1 MLYEELMMD
10 SGMLTK
16 FKLFKRITQI
26 NQPDIS
32 ITQLSDEL
40 SLHYQQTFIIINE
53 INSDL
58 IKVVST
64 HPSILQ
70 KAGKI
75 DSTKLL
81 VTIDEYRYFLLK
93 KSVPFQFI
101 LYFLNYDSPNIDD
114 FCQRYYVSRSTVSR
128 KMLPLK
134 KHVKQFNLR
143 FTYTEANL
151 TGDERAV
158 RVALFDALWL
168 GTRGTIWPFKNVAF
182 EDAKR
187 LAHAFAEYFPLSRT
201 YLGSKELT
209 YFAAIFLCRTRKK
222 IFVSYDTRYDFLMMD
237 NPYYDFERLN
247 KELGPVQALPP
258 KHSKGES
265 SFIFFLAHYAP
276 FYTLDDDP
284 SLFQTLH
291 DFSSQPNLVYEL
303 VQEFLNYAKINIF
316 KKEPDVLDKPLIM
329 GNLLNITF
337 TFFVLRQPV
346 PNLQNLVELPR
357 KKKKADEFLESKIKA
372 FFDEKIKEKEY
383 KFIYTIKNPLVHA
396 FKSVLLPAYDKP
408 KHSEHLT
415 IGVAFEHNFLLV
427 RRIYQFLNDL
437 GFVDATPYQE
447 ELSDYYDLVISS
459 SLLPRK
465 KYPELLLYFWDL
477 SYGEEEFIDLYRT
490 LQQLFERKNIIQD
503 N

>member
-1 MLYEELMMD
+1 MD

-16 FKLFKRITQI
+16 FKVFKRITQI
-26 NQPDIS
+26 NQSDIS
-32 ITQLSDEL
+32 ITQLSEEL
-40 SLHYQQTFIIINE
+40 SLNYQQVFIIMNE
-53 INSDL
+53 INHDL
-58 IKVVST
+58 AKVIST

-75 DSTKLL
+75 DSTNLL

-101 LYFLNYDSPNIDD
+101 LYFLNHDSPNIDD

-134 KHVKQFNLR
+134 RHVKQYNLR

-151 TGDERAV
+151 IGDERAV

-168 GTRGTIWPFKNVAF
+168 GTRGTIWPFKSVPREEA
-182 EDAKR
+182 ER
-187 LAHAFAEYFPLSRT
+187 LAEAFSEYFPLSRT
-201 YLGSKELT
+201 YLGSKELP

-222 IFVSYDTRYDFLMMD
+222 IFVSYDERYDFLMQD

-247 KELGPVQALPP
+247 KELGPRQALPP
-258 KHSKGES
+258 KYTKGES

-284 SLFQTLH
+284 SLSQTLH
-291 DFSSQPNLVYEL
+291 DFSIRPNPVYEL
-303 VQEFLNYAKINIF
+303 VQEFLDYAKINIF
-316 KKEPDVLDKPLIM
+316 KKEPEVLDKPVLI
-329 GNLLNITF
+329 GNLLNIAF
-337 TFFVLRQPV
+337 TFYVLRQPF
-346 PNLQNLVELPR
+346 PNLQKLVELPR
-357 KKKKADEFLESKIKA
+357 KKKKADELLETKIQV
-372 FFDEKIKEKEY
+372 FFDEKAKEKEY
-383 KFIYTIKNPLVHA
+383 KFIYTIKNPLVKM
-396 FKSVLLPAYDKP
+396 FKSVLLPVYDKP
-408 KHSEHLT
+408 KHSEHLN

-437 GFVDATPYQE
+437 GFVDSAPYQE
-447 ELSDYYDLVISS
+447 ELNEQYDLVISS

-465 KYPELLLYFWDL
+465 KYPELPLYFWDL
-477 SYGEEEFIDLYRT
+477 SYDEEELADLYRT
-490 LQQLFERKNIIQD
+490 LQQLFEKKNIVQE
-503 N
+503 

>member
-16 FKLFKRITQI
+16 FKVFKRITQI
-26 NQPDIS
+26 NQSDIS
-32 ITQLSDEL
+32 ITQLSEEL
-40 SLHYQQTFIIINE
+40 SLNYQQVFIIMNE
-53 INSDL
+53 INHDL
-58 IKVVST
+58 AKVIST

-75 DSTKLL
+75 DSTNLL

-101 LYFLNYDSPNIDD
+101 LYFLNHDSPNIDD

-134 KHVKQFNLR
+134 RHVKQYNLR

-151 TGDERAV
+151 IGDERAV

-168 GTRGTIWPFKNVAF
+168 GTRGTIWPFKSVPREEA
-182 EDAKR
+182 ER
-187 LAHAFAEYFPLSRT
+187 LAEAFSEYFPLSRT
-201 YLGSKELT
+201 YLGSKELP

-222 IFVSYDTRYDFLMMD
+222 IFVSYDERYDFLMQD

-247 KELGPVQALPP
+247 KELGPRQALPP
-258 KHSKGES
+258 KYTKGES

-284 SLFQTLH
+284 SLSQTLH
-291 DFSSQPNLVYEL
+291 DFSIRPNSVYEL
-303 VQEFLNYAKINIF
+303 VQEFLDYAKINIF
-316 KKEPDVLDKPLIM
+316 KKEPEVLDKPVLI
-329 GNLLNITF
+329 GNLLNIAF
-337 TFFVLRQPV
+337 TFYVLRQPF
-346 PNLQNLVELPR
+346 PNLQKLVELPR
-357 KKKKADEFLESKIKA
+357 KKKKADELLETKIQV
-372 FFDEKIKEKEY
+372 FFDEKVKEKEY
-383 KFIYTIKNPLVHA
+383 KFIYTIKNPLVKM
-396 FKSVLLPAYDKP
+396 FKSVLLPVYDKP
-408 KHSEHLT
+408 KHSEHLN

-437 GFVDATPYQE
+437 GFVDSAPYQE
-447 ELSDYYDLVISS
+447 ELNEQYDLVISS

-465 KYPELLLYFWDL
+465 KYPELPLYFWDL
-477 SYGEEEFIDLYRT
+477 SYDEEELADLYRT
-490 LQQLFERKNIIQD
+490 LQQLFEKKNIVQE
-503 N
+503 

>member
-16 FKLFKRITQI
+16 FKVFKRITQI
-26 NQPDIS
+26 NQSDIS
-32 ITQLSDEL
+32 ITQLSEEL
-40 SLHYQQTFIIINE
+40 SLNYQQVFIIMNE
-53 INSDL
+53 INHDL
-58 IKVVST
+58 AKVIST

-75 DSTKLL
+75 DSTNLL

-101 LYFLNYDSPNIDD
+101 LYFLNHDSPNIDD

-134 KHVKQFNLR
+134 RHVKQYNLR

-151 TGDERAV
+151 IGDERAV

-168 GTRGTIWPFKNVAF
+168 GTRGTIWPFKSVPREEA
-182 EDAKR
+182 ER
-187 LAHAFAEYFPLSRT
+187 LAEAFSEYFPLSRT
-201 YLGSKELT
+201 YLGSKELP

-222 IFVSYDTRYDFLMMD
+222 IFVSYDERYDFLMQD

-247 KELGPVQALPP
+247 KELGPRQALPP
-258 KHSKGES
+258 KYTKGES

-284 SLFQTLH
+284 SLSQTLH
-291 DFSSQPNLVYEL
+291 DFSIRPNPVYEL
-303 VQEFLNYAKINIF
+303 VQEFLDYAKINIF
-316 KKEPDVLDKPLIM
+316 KKEPEVLDKPVLI
-329 GNLLNITF
+329 GNLLNIAF
-337 TFFVLRQPV
+337 TFYVLRQPF
-346 PNLQNLVELPR
+346 PNLQKLVELPR
-357 KKKKADEFLESKIKA
+357 KKKKADELLETKIQV
-372 FFDEKIKEKEY
+372 FFDEKVKEKEY
-383 KFIYTIKNPLVHA
+383 KFIYTIKNPLVKM
-396 FKSVLLPAYDKP
+396 FKSVLLPVYDKP
-408 KHSEHLT
+408 KHSEHLN

-437 GFVDATPYQE
+437 GFVDSAPYQE
-447 ELSDYYDLVISS
+447 ELNEQYDLVISS

-465 KYPELLLYFWDL
+465 KYPELPLYFWDL
-477 SYGEEEFIDLYRT
+477 SYDEEELADLYRT
-490 LQQLFERKNIIQD
+490 LQQLFEKKNIVQE
-503 N
+503 

>member
-1 MLYEELMMD
+1 MMD

-16 FKLFKRITQI
+16 FKVFKRITQI
-26 NQPDIS
+26 NQSDIS
-32 ITQLSDEL
+32 ITQLSEEL
-40 SLHYQQTFIIINE
+40 SLNYQQVFIIMNE
-53 INSDL
+53 INHDL
-58 IKVVST
+58 AKVIST

-75 DSTKLL
+75 DSTNLL

-101 LYFLNYDSPNIDD
+101 LYFLNHDSPNIDD

-134 KHVKQFNLR
+134 RHVKQYNLR

-151 TGDERAV
+151 IGDERAV

-168 GTRGTIWPFKNVAF
+168 GTRGTIWPFKSVPREEA
-182 EDAKR
+182 ER
-187 LAHAFAEYFPLSRT
+187 LAEAFSEYFPLSRT
-201 YLGSKELT
+201 YLGSKELP

-222 IFVSYDTRYDFLMMD
+222 IFVSYDERYDFLMQD

-247 KELGPVQALPP
+247 KELGPRQALPP
-258 KHSKGES
+258 KYTKGES

-284 SLFQTLH
+284 SLSQTLH
-291 DFSSQPNLVYEL
+291 DFSIRPNPVYEL
-303 VQEFLNYAKINIF
+303 VQEFLDYAKINIF
-316 KKEPDVLDKPLIM
+316 KKEPEVLDKPVLI
-329 GNLLNITF
+329 GNLLNIAF
-337 TFFVLRQPV
+337 TFYVLRQPF
-346 PNLQNLVELPR
+346 PNLQKLVELPR
-357 KKKKADEFLESKIKA
+357 KKKKADELLETKIQV
-372 FFDEKIKEKEY
+372 FFDEKAKEKEY
-383 KFIYTIKNPLVHA
+383 KFIYTIKNPLVKM
-396 FKSVLLPAYDKP
+396 FKSVLLPVYDKP
-408 KHSEHLT
+408 KHSEHLN

-437 GFVDATPYQE
+437 GFVDSAPYQE
-447 ELSDYYDLVISS
+447 ELNEQYDLVISS

-465 KYPELLLYFWDL
+465 KYPELPLYFWDL
-477 SYGEEEFIDLYRT
+477 SYDEEELADLYRT
-490 LQQLFERKNIIQD
+490 LQQLFEKKNIVQE
-503 N
+503 

>member
-16 FKLFKRITQI
+16 FKVFKRITQI
-26 NQPDIS
+26 NQSDIS
-32 ITQLSDEL
+32 ITQLSEEL
-40 SLHYQQTFIIINE
+40 SLNYQQVFIIVNE
-53 INSDL
+53 INHDL
-58 IKVVST
+58 AKVIST

-75 DSTKLL
+75 DSTNLL

-101 LYFLNYDSPNIDD
+101 LYFLNHDSPNIDD

-134 KHVKQFNLR
+134 RHVKQYNLR

-151 TGDERAV
+151 IGDERAV

-168 GTRGTIWPFKNVAF
+168 GTRGTIWPFKSVPREEA
-182 EDAKR
+182 ER
-187 LAHAFAEYFPLSRT
+187 LAEAFSEYFPLSRT
-201 YLGSKELT
+201 YLGSKELP

-222 IFVSYDTRYDFLMMD
+222 IFVSYDERYDFLMQD

-247 KELGPVQALPP
+247 KELGPRQALPP
-258 KHSKGES
+258 KYTKGES

-284 SLFQTLH
+284 SLSQTLH
-291 DFSSQPNLVYEL
+291 DFSIRPNPVYEL
-303 VQEFLNYAKINIF
+303 VQEFLDYAKINIF
-316 KKEPDVLDKPLIM
+316 KKEPEVLDKPVLI

-337 TFFVLRQPV
+337 TFYVLRQPF
-346 PNLQNLVELPR
+346 PNLQKLVELPR
-357 KKKKADEFLESKIKA
+357 KKKKADELLETKIQV
-372 FFDEKIKEKEY
+372 FFDEKAKEKEY
-383 KFIYTIKNPLVHA
+383 KFIYTIKNPLVKM
-396 FKSVLLPAYDKP
+396 FKSVLLPVYDKP
-408 KHSEHLT
+408 KHSEHLN

-437 GFVDATPYQE
+437 GFVDSAPYQE
-447 ELSDYYDLVISS
+447 ELNEQYDLVISS

-465 KYPELLLYFWDL
+465 KYPELPLYFWDL
-477 SYGEEEFIDLYRT
+477 SYDEEELADLYRT
-490 LQQLFERKNIIQD
+490 LQQLFEKKNIVQE
-503 N
+503 

>member
-16 FKLFKRITQI
+16 FKVFKRITQI
-26 NQPDIS
+26 NQSDIS
-32 ITQLSDEL
+32 ITQLSEEL
-40 SLHYQQTFIIINE
+40 SLNYQQVFIIMNE
-53 INSDL
+53 INHDL
-58 IKVVST
+58 AKVIST

-75 DSTKLL
+75 DSTNLL

-101 LYFLNYDSPNIDD
+101 LYFLNHDSPNIDD

-134 KHVKQFNLR
+134 RHVKQYNLR

-151 TGDERAV
+151 IGDERAV

-168 GTRGTIWPFKNVAF
+168 GTRGTIWPFKSVPREEA
-182 EDAKR
+182 ER
-187 LAHAFAEYFPLSRT
+187 LAEAFSEYFPLSRT
-201 YLGSKELT
+201 YLGSKELP

-222 IFVSYDTRYDFLMMD
+222 IFVSYDERYDFLMQD

-247 KELGPVQALPP
+247 KELGPHQALPP
-258 KHSKGES
+258 KYTKGES

-284 SLFQTLH
+284 SLSQTLH
-291 DFSSQPNLVYEL
+291 DFSIRPNPVYEL
-303 VQEFLNYAKINIF
+303 VQEFLDYAKINIF
-316 KKEPDVLDKPLIM
+316 KKEPEVLDKPVLI
-329 GNLLNITF
+329 GNLLNIAF
-337 TFFVLRQPV
+337 TFYVLRQPF
-346 PNLQNLVELPR
+346 PNLQKLVELPR
-357 KKKKADEFLESKIKA
+357 KKKKADELLETKIQV
-372 FFDEKIKEKEY
+372 FFDEKVKEKEY
-383 KFIYTIKNPLVHA
+383 KFIYTIKNPLVKM
-396 FKSVLLPAYDKP
+396 FKSVLLPVYDKP
-408 KHSEHLT
+408 KHSEHLN

-437 GFVDATPYQE
+437 GFVDSAPYQE
-447 ELSDYYDLVISS
+447 ELNEQYDLVISS

-465 KYPELLLYFWDL
+465 KYPELPLYFWDL
-477 SYGEEEFIDLYRT
+477 SYDEEELADLYRT
-490 LQQLFERKNIIQD
+490 LQQLFEKKNIVQE
-503 N
+503 

>member
-1 MLYEELMMD
+1 MD

-16 FKLFKRITQI
+16 FKVFKRITQI
-26 NQPDIS
+26 NQSDIS
-32 ITQLSDEL
+32 ITQLSEEL
-40 SLHYQQTFIIINE
+40 SLNYQQVFIIMNE
-53 INSDL
+53 INHDL
-58 IKVVST
+58 AKVIST

-75 DSTKLL
+75 DSTNLL

-101 LYFLNYDSPNIDD
+101 LYFLNHDSPNIDD

-134 KHVKQFNLR
+134 RHVKQYNLR

-151 TGDERAV
+151 IGDERAV

-168 GTRGTIWPFKNVAF
+168 GTRGTIWPFKSVPREEA
-182 EDAKR
+182 ER
-187 LAHAFAEYFPLSRT
+187 LAEAFSEYFPLSRT
-201 YLGSKELT
+201 YLGSKELP

-222 IFVSYDTRYDFLMMD
+222 IFVSYDERYDFLMQD

-247 KELGPVQALPP
+247 KELGPRQALPP
-258 KHSKGES
+258 KYTKGES

-284 SLFQTLH
+284 SLSQTLH
-291 DFSSQPNLVYEL
+291 DFSIRPNSVYEL
-303 VQEFLNYAKINIF
+303 VQEFLDYAKINIF
-316 KKEPDVLDKPLIM
+316 KKEPEVLDKPVLI
-329 GNLLNITF
+329 GNLLNIAF
-337 TFFVLRQPV
+337 TFYVLRQPF
-346 PNLQNLVELPR
+346 PNLQKLVELPR
-357 KKKKADEFLESKIKA
+357 KKKKADELLETKIQV
-372 FFDEKIKEKEY
+372 FFDEKVKEKEY
-383 KFIYTIKNPLVHA
+383 KFIYTIKNPLVKM
-396 FKSVLLPAYDKP
+396 FKSVLLPVYDKP
-408 KHSEHLT
+408 KHSEHLN

-437 GFVDATPYQE
+437 GFVDSAPYQE
-447 ELSDYYDLVISS
+447 ELNEQYDLVISS

-465 KYPELLLYFWDL
+465 KYPELPLYFWDL
-477 SYGEEEFIDLYRT
+477 SYDEEELADLYRT
-490 LQQLFERKNIIQD
+490 LQQLFEKKNIVQE
-503 N
+503 

>member
-16 FKLFKRITQI
+16 FKVFKRITQI

-32 ITQLSDEL
+32 ITQLSEEL
-40 SLHYQQTFIIINE
+40 FLNYQQTFIIINE
-53 INSDL
+53 INNDL
-58 IKVVST
+58 VKVIST

-75 DSTKLL
+75 DSTKML
-81 VTIDEYRYFLLK
+81 VMIDEYRYYLLK

-101 LYFLNYDSPNIDD
+101 LYFLNHDSPSIDD

-128 KMLPLK
+128 KILPLK

-151 TGDERAV
+151 SGDERAV
-158 RVALFDALWL
+158 RIALFDILWL
-168 GTRGTIWPFKNVAF
+168 GTRGTVWPFKSVAL
-182 EDAKR
+182 EDAEK
-187 LAHAFAEYFPLSRT
+187 LVHAFSEYFPLSRT
-201 YLGSKELT
+201 YLGAKELT

-222 IFVSYDTRYDFLMMD
+222 FFVLYDERYNFLMMN

-247 KELGPVQALPP
+247 KELSPIQALPS
-258 KHSKGES
+258 KYSKGES

-284 SLFQTLH
+284 SLIQTLH
-291 DFSSQPNLVYEL
+291 DFSSRPNPVYEL
-303 VQEFLNYAKINIF
+303 VQEFLAYAKLNVF
-316 KKEPDVLDKPLIM
+316 KKEPELLDKLNVI

-337 TFFVLRQPV
+337 AFYVLRQPL
-346 PNLQNLVELPR
+346 PNLQKLIELPR
-357 KKKKADEFLESKIKA
+357 KRKKLDELLEIKIQA
-372 FFDEKIKEKEY
+372 FFDEKAKEKEY
-383 KFIYTIKNPLVHA
+383 KFIYTIKASVVTM
-396 FKSVLLPAYDKP
+396 FKAVLLPIYDKP
-408 KHSEHLT
+408 KHSEHLK
-415 IGVAFEHNFLLV
+415 IGIAFEHNFLLV

-437 GFVDATPYQE
+437 DFVDVSHYQE
-447 ELSDYYDLVISS
+447 EMNEQYDLVVSS

-465 KYPELLLYFWDL
+465 KYPELPLYFWDL
-477 SYGEEEFIDLYRT
+477 SYNEENLADLYRT
-490 LQQLFERKNIIQD
+490 VQQVVDKKNSITE
-503 N
+503 

>member
-1 MLYEELMMD
+1 MLYEKLMMD

-16 FKLFKRITQI
+16 FKLFRRITQI
-26 NQPDIS
+26 NQSEIS

-40 SLHYQQTFIIINE
+40 SLNYQQTFIIVNE
-53 INSDL
+53 INHDL
-58 IKVVST
+58 VKIISN
-64 HPSILQ
+64 HPSLLQ

-81 VTIDEYRYFLLK
+81 VTIDEYRYSLLK

-101 LYFLNYDSPNIDD
+101 LYFLNQDSPNIDD

-151 TGDERAV
+151 IGDERAV

-168 GTRGTIWPFKNVAF
+168 GTRGTIWPFKSVAF
-182 EDAKR
+182 EDAER
-187 LAHAFAEYFPLSRT
+187 LANAFAEYFPLSRT
-201 YLGSKELT
+201 YLGAKELT

-222 IFVSYDTRYDFLMMD
+222 FFVCYDERYDFLMLD

-247 KELGPVQALPP
+247 QELGPIQALPP
-258 KHSKGES
+258 KYSKGES

-284 SLFQTLH
+284 SLIQTLH
-291 DFSSQPNLVYEL
+291 DFSARPNPVHEL
-303 VQEFLNYAKINIF
+303 VQEFLDYAKINIF
-316 KKEPDVLDKPLIM
+316 EKEPDVVDKPLII
-329 GNLLNITF
+329 GNLLNIVF
-337 TFFVLRQPV
+337 TFFVLRQPF

-357 KKKKADEFLESKIKA
+357 KKKKADELLETKIQA
-372 FFDEKIKEKEY
+372 FFDAKAKEKEY
-383 KFIYTIKNPLVHA
+383 KFLYTIKKPLVSA
-396 FKSVLLPAYDKP
+396 VKSVLLPAYDKP
-408 KHSEHLT
+408 THSEHLM

-437 GFVDATPYQE
+437 GFVDSSPYQE
-447 ELSDYYDLVISS
+447 ALNEQYDLVISS

-465 KYPELLLYFWDL
+465 KYPELPLYFWDL
-477 SYGEEEFIDLYRT
+477 SYGEEELADLYRT
-490 LQQLFERKNIIQD
+490 LQQLFEKKNIVKE
-503 N
+503 

>member
-16 FKLFKRITQI
+16 FKLFKRITQL
-26 NQPDIS
+26 NQSDIS

-40 SLHYQQTFIIINE
+40 SLNYQQTFIIINE
-53 INSDL
+53 INNDL
-58 IKVVST
+58 TKVLSN
-64 HPSILQ
+64 HPAILK

-101 LYFLNYDSPNIDD
+101 LYFLNHDSPNIDD
-114 FCQRYYVSRSTVSR
+114 FCERYYVSRSTVSR

-158 RVALFDALWL
+158 RVALFDTLWL
-168 GTRGTIWPFKNVAF
+168 GTRGTIWPFKSVAK
-182 EDAKR
+182 EEAER
-187 LAHAFAEYFPLSRT
+187 LAEAFSEYFPLSRT
-201 YLGSKELT
+201 YLGAKELT
-209 YFAAIFLCRTRKK
+209 YFAAIFLCRMRKK
-222 IFVSYDTRYDFLMMD
+222 IFVNYDDRYDFLMKD

-247 KELGPVQALPP
+247 KELGPIQALPP

-284 SLFQTLH
+284 SLFQTLQ
-291 DFSSQPNLVYEL
+291 DFSAKPNPVYEL
-303 VQEFLNYAKINIF
+303 VQEFLEYATVNIF
-316 KKEPDVLDKPLIM
+316 KKEPEVLNKPIIM

-337 TFFVLRQPV
+337 TFFVLRQPF
-346 PNLQNLVELPR
+346 PNLQKLVELPR
-357 KKKKADEFLESKIKA
+357 KKKKASEHLEAKIQA
-372 FFDEKIKEKEY
+372 FFDEKSQEKEY
-383 KFIYTIKNPLVHA
+383 KFIYTIKTPLVHA

-408 KHSEHLT
+408 KHSDHLT
-415 IGVAFEHNFLLV
+415 VGVAFEHNFLLV
-427 RRIYQFLNDL
+427 RKIYQFLNDL
-437 GFVDATPYQE
+437 GFVDSAPYQE
-447 ELSDYYDLVISS
+447 TLNEEYDLVISS

-465 KYPELLLYFWDL
+465 KYPELPLYFWDL
-477 SYGEEEFIDLYRT
+477 SYGEEELADLYRT
-490 LQQLFERKNIIQD
+490 LQQLFEKKNILPE
-503 N
+503 

>member
-16 FKLFKRITQI
+16 FKLFKRITQL
-26 NQPDIS
+26 NQSDIS

-40 SLHYQQTFIIINE
+40 SLNYQQTFIIINE
-53 INSDL
+53 ISNDL
-58 IKVVST
+58 TKVLSN
-64 HPSILQ
+64 HPAILK

-101 LYFLNYDSPNIDD
+101 LYLLNHDSPNIDD
-114 FCQRYYVSRSTVSR
+114 FCERYYVSRSTVSR

-158 RVALFDALWL
+158 RVALFDTLWL
-168 GTRGTIWPFKNVAF
+168 GTRGTIWPFKSVAK
-182 EDAKR
+182 EEAER
-187 LAHAFAEYFPLSRT
+187 LAEAFSEYFPLSRT
-201 YLGSKELT
+201 YLGAKELT
-209 YFAAIFLCRTRKK
+209 YFAAIFLCRMRKK
-222 IFVSYDTRYDFLMMD
+222 IFVSYDDRYDFLMKD

-247 KELGPVQALPP
+247 KELGLVQALPP

-284 SLFQTLH
+284 SLFQTLQ
-291 DFSSQPNLVYEL
+291 DFSGKPNPVYEL
-303 VQEFLNYAKINIF
+303 VQEFLDYATINIF
-316 KKEPDVLDKPLIM
+316 KKEPEVLNKPIII

-337 TFFVLRQPV
+337 TFFVLRQPF
-346 PNLQNLVELPR
+346 PNLQKLVELPR
-357 KKKKADEFLESKIKA
+357 KKKKASEHLEAKIQA
-372 FFDEKIKEKEY
+372 FFDEKSQEKEY
-383 KFIYTIKNPLVHA
+383 KFIYTIKAPLVHA
-396 FKSVLLPAYDKP
+396 FKSILLPAYDKP
-408 KHSEHLT
+408 KHSDHLT
-415 IGVAFEHNFLLV
+415 VGVAFEHNFLLI

-437 GFVDATPYQE
+437 GFVDSAPYQE
-447 ELSDYYDLVISS
+447 TLNEEYDLVISS

-465 KYPELLLYFWDL
+465 KYPELPLYFWDL
-477 SYGEEEFIDLYRT
+477 SYGEEELADLYRT
-490 LQQLFERKNIIQD
+490 LQQLFEKKNILPE
-503 N
+503 

>member
-16 FKLFKRITQI
+16 FKLFKRITQL
-26 NQPDIS
+26 NQSDIS

-40 SLHYQQTFIIINE
+40 SLNYQQTFIIINE
-53 INSDL
+53 INNDL
-58 IKVVST
+58 AKLVYT

-70 KAGKI
+70 RAGKI

-101 LYFLNYDSPNIDD
+101 LYFLNHDFPNIDD

-134 KHVKQFNLR
+134 KHVKQFKLR

-168 GTRGTIWPFKNVAF
+168 GTRGTVWPFKSVAI
-182 EDAKR
+182 EEAER
-187 LAHAFAEYFPLSRT
+187 LANAFAEYFPLSRT
-201 YLGSKELT
+201 YLGAKELT
-209 YFAAIFLCRTRKK
+209 YFAAIFLCRMRKK
-222 IFVSYDTRYDFLMMD
+222 IFVDYDERYNFLMMD

-247 KELGPVQALPP
+247 KELGPVQSLSPE
-258 KHSKGES
+258 HSKGES

-291 DFSSQPNLVYEL
+291 DFSSRPNPIYEL
-303 VQEFLNYAKINIF
+303 VQEFLDYAKVNIF
-316 KKEPDVLDKPLIM
+316 KKEPEVLDKSIII
-329 GNLLNITF
+329 GNLINITF
-337 TFFVLRQPV
+337 TFFVLRQPF
-346 PNLQNLVELPR
+346 PNLQKLVELPR
-357 KKKKADEFLESKIKA
+357 KKKKASEYLESQIQA
-372 FFDEKIKEKEY
+372 FFDEKSQEKEY
-383 KFIYTIKNPLVHA
+383 RFIYTIKTPIVKA

-415 IGVAFEHNFLLV
+415 VGVAFEHNFLLV

-437 GFVDATPYQE
+437 GFVDSAPYQE
-447 ELSDYYDLVISS
+447 TLNEQYDLVISS

-465 KYPELLLYFWDL
+465 KYPELPLYFWDL
-477 SYGEEEFIDLYRT
+477 SYDEEELADLYRT
-490 LQQLFERKNIIQD
+490 LQQLFEKKNIIQE
-503 N
+503 

>member
-16 FKLFKRITQI
+16 FKVFKRITQI
-26 NQPDIS
+26 NQSDIS
-32 ITQLSDEL
+32 ITQLSEKL
-40 SLHYQQTFIIINE
+40 SLNYQQTFIIINE
-53 INSDL
+53 INNDL
-58 IKVVST
+58 AKVIPA
-64 HPSILQ
+64 HPSILK
-70 KAGKI
+70 KAGKA

-81 VTIDEYRYFLLK
+81 VTIDEYRYFLLR

-101 LYFLNYDSPNIDD
+101 LYFLNHDSPNIDD
-114 FCQRYYVSRSTVSR
+114 FCHRYYVSRSTVSR

-134 KHVKQFNLR
+134 KHVKQYNLR

-158 RVALFDALWL
+158 RVALFDTLWL
-168 GTRGTIWPFKNVAF
+168 GTRGTVWPFKSVAR
-182 EDAKR
+182 EDAER
-187 LAHAFAEYFPLSRT
+187 LARAFSEYFPLSRT

-222 IFVSYDTRYDFLMMD
+222 IFVCYDERYDFLMQD

-247 KELGPVQALPP
+247 KELGPIQSLPP
-258 KHSKGES
+258 KYSKGES

-284 SLFQTLH
+284 SLSQTLH
-291 DFSSQPNLVYEL
+291 DFSTRPNPVYEL
-303 VQEFLNYAKINIF
+303 VQEFLEYAKIDIF
-316 KKEPDVLDKPLIM
+316 KKEPEVLNKPIVI

-337 TFFVLRQPV
+337 TFFVLRQPF
-346 PNLQNLVELPR
+346 PNLQKLVELPR
-357 KKKKADEFLESKIKA
+357 KKKRADELLEKNIQA
-372 FFDEKIKEKEY
+372 FFDEKAKEKEY
-383 KFIYTIKNPLVHA
+383 KFIYTIKNSLIKT

-408 KHSEHLT
+408 KHSEHLK

-437 GFVDATPYQE
+437 GFVDSIPYQE
-447 ELSDYYDLVISS
+447 ELNEQYDLVISS

-465 KYPELLLYFWDL
+465 KYPELPLYFWDL
-477 SYGEEEFIDLYRT
+477 SYDEEELADLYRT
-490 LQQLFERKNIIQD
+490 LQQLFEKKNIIQE
-503 N
+503 

>member
-16 FKLFKRITQI
+16 FKLFKRITQL
-26 NQPDIS
+26 NRSDIS
-32 ITQLSDEL
+32 ITQLADEL
-40 SLHYQQTFIIINE
+40 SLNYQQTFIIINE
-53 INSDL
+53 INNDL
-58 IKVVST
+58 AKIIST
-64 HPSILQ
+64 HPSILH

-75 DSTKLL
+75 DSSKLL
-81 VTIDEYRYFLLK
+81 VTIDEYRYFLLQ

-101 LYFLNYDSPNIDD
+101 LYFLNHDSPNIDD
-114 FCQRYYVSRSTVSR
+114 FCERYFVSRSTVSR

-134 KHVKQFNLR
+134 KHVKQYNLR

-151 TGDERAV
+151 VGDERAV

-168 GTRGTIWPFKNVAF
+168 GTRGTVWPFKNVAF
-182 EDAKR
+182 EDAER
-187 LAHAFAEYFPLSRT
+187 LANAFSEYFPLSRT
-201 YLGSKELT
+201 YLGAKELT

-222 IFVSYDTRYDFLMMD
+222 MFVCYDARYDFLMMD

-258 KHSKGES
+258 KESKGES

-276 FYTLDDDP
+276 FYTLEDDA

-291 DFSSQPNLVYEL
+291 DFSTRPNPVYEL
-303 VQEFLNYAKINIF
+303 VQEFLEYAKVDIF
-316 KKEPDVLDKPLIM
+316 KKEPEALDKSIIV
-329 GNLLNITF
+329 GNLLNIMF
-337 TFFVLRQPV
+337 TFFVLRQPF
-346 PNLQNLVELPR
+346 PNLQKLVELPR
-357 KKKKADEFLESKIKA
+357 KRKKADELLESKIQT
-372 FFDEKIKEKEY
+372 FFDNKAKEKEY
-383 KFIYTIKNPLVHA
+383 KFIYTIKSPLVKA

-408 KHSEHLT
+408 KHSEHLS

-437 GFVDATPYQE
+437 GFVDSAPYQE
-447 ELSDYYDLVISS
+447 ALNEQYDLVISS

-465 KYPELLLYFWDL
+465 KYPELPLYFWDL
-477 SYGEEEFIDLYRT
+477 SYGEEELADLYRA
-490 LQQLFERKNIIQD
+490 LQQLFEKKNIIQD
-503 N
+503 